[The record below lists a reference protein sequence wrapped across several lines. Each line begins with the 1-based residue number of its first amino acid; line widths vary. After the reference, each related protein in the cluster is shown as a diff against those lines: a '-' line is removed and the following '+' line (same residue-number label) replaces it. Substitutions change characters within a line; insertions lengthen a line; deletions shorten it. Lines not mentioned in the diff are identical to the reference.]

1 MSPQHR
7 LPSVVVMKQKVM
19 NQTRV
24 GTVLSARRRSCN
36 HCGTP
41 QVHSLVR
48 SGVRRYLRWGPPAYC
63 LDQFAMCNA
72 CLTRQPLDGWF
83 DGPTEPVTASLV
95 IDLREYP
102 AAGRTLQ
109 EA

>member
-1 MSPQHR
+1 
-7 LPSVVVMKQKVM
+7 MK
-19 NQTRV
+19 QTRV

-36 HCGTP
+36 QCGTP

-48 SGVRRYLRWGPPAYC
+48 SGVRRMLWWGPPAYC

-83 DGPTEPVTASLV
+83 DGPTELVTAPLS
-95 IDLREYP
+95 IDLREYER
-102 AAGRTLQ
+102 ADRALQ

>member
-1 MSPQHR
+1 MKER
-7 LPSVVVMKQKVM
+7 VMK
-19 NQTRV
+19 QTRV

-36 HCGTP
+36 RCGTP

-48 SGVRRYLRWGPPAYC
+48 SGVPRWLRWGPPAYC

-72 CLTRQPLDGWF
+72 CRTRQPLDGWF
-83 DGPTEPVTASLV
+83 DGTTEPVHAPLV
-95 IDLREYP
+95 LVLPEP
-102 AAGRTLQ
+102 AAPEPEYVGAERALQ

>member
-1 MSPQHR
+1 
-7 LPSVVVMKQKVM
+7 MKQKVM
-19 NQTRV
+19 KQTRV

-36 HCGTP
+36 RCGTP

-48 SGVRRYLRWGPPAYC
+48 SGVRRWLRWGPPAYC
-63 LDQFAMCNA
+63 LEQFAMCNA

-83 DGPTEPVTASLV
+83 DGPTEPVTAPLV
-95 IDLREYP
+95 VDLREYK
-102 AAGRTLQ
+102 AADRALQ

>member
-1 MSPQHR
+1 MKHS
-7 LPSVVVMKQKVM
+7 VMK
-19 NQTRV
+19 QTRV
-24 GTVLSARRRSCN
+24 GTVLSARRRSCTQ
-36 HCGTP
+36 CGTS

-48 SGVRRYLRWGPPAYC
+48 SGVRRWLRWGPPAYC

-83 DGPTEPVTASLV
+83 DGPFEPVTAPPLL
-95 IDLREYP
+95 DLQEYER
-102 AAGRTLQ
+102 AGRAMQ